1 MNLINENKQLQ
12 EIILNTFCKK
22 SGYSYLK
29 KAKETTSYINYS
41 VINYSQTLHVKIISY
56 KFM

>member
-1 MNLINENKQLQ
+1 MNLINENKELQ

-29 KAKETTSYINYS
+29 KAKQLATLTTPSLT
-41 VINYSQTLHVKIISY
+41 TLRLC
-56 KFM
+56 M